1 MKKAKFIA
9 AALQIVSVVC
19 MFFSGNAIRHVM
31 SEFSINYT
39 ILSVVMLIIGI
50 VSSVGSTMIVTA
62 IKERRAAKVK
72 TEFTVNQPIK

>member
-9 AALQIVSVVC
+9 AVLQIVGVVC
-19 MFFSGNAIRHVM
+19 LFFSGNAIRHVT
-31 SEFSINYT
+31 SEFSVKYA

-50 VSSVGSTMIVTA
+50 VSQVGSTKVVTA

-72 TEFTVNQPIK
+72 TEVTVNQLIQ

>member
-9 AALQIVSVVC
+9 AVLQIVSVVC

-31 SEFSINYT
+31 SEFSVNYI

-50 VSSVGSTMIVTA
+50 VSSVGSTMVVTA
-62 IKERRAAKVK
+62 IKERRATKVK
-72 TEFTVNQPIK
+72 TEVTVNQPIK